1 MNWQEI
7 SGSWVLIPQQPIGII
22 HFLGGAFIGTTP
34 NLTYRWMLEQLAKA
48 GYVVIATPFLNT
60 FDHTA
65 IARSTLNRFE
75 SILERF
81 YSSNQI
87 QTYLPI
93 YGVGHSLGSKL
104 HLLIGSLYGVERAGN
119 ILISFNNYP
128 VKRAIPLIEQLSIDT
143 DALNIEFSPSPEETT
158 QLITSDYQIRR
169 NLLIKFSND
178 TLDQTK
184 TIIPILQQRFSHM
197 ITLQKLS
204 GNHLTPL
211 GQDINWD
218 TGDNFSALDALGQ
231 WVKQSFFKDLNT
243 LSQEMLRWLNPGKNA
258 FIG

>member
-1 MNWQEI
+1 M
-7 SGSWVLIPQQPIGII
+7 
-22 HFLGGAFIGTTP
+22 
-34 NLTYRWMLEQLAKA
+34 
-48 GYVVIATPFLNT
+48 
-60 FDHTA
+60 
-65 IARSTLNRFE
+65 
-75 SILERF
+75 
-81 YSSNQI
+81 
-87 QTYLPI
+87 
-93 YGVGHSLGSKL
+93 
-104 HLLIGSLYGVERAGN
+104 
-119 ILISFNNYP
+119 
-128 VKRAIPLIEQLSIDT
+128 IEQLSIDT

-211 GQDINWD
+211 GQDVNWD

-231 WVKQSFFKDLNT
+231 WVKQSFFKDLNQ
-243 LSQEMLRWLNPGKNA
+243 LNQEMLRWLNPEKNA